1 MAKLRVCGTLHL
13 FPFINGILDVVSTS
27 GGGLGDLPP
36 TAVVVG
42 LGGAWIEGGIGTG
55 NAPGPDGEGF
65 LLPALPP
72 DPELNPDA
80 SEFVATTLARS
91 DKEDSSKKEVRE

>member
-1 MAKLRVCGTLHL
+1 M
-13 FPFINGILDVVSTS
+13 VSTS